1 MADKKTNGDIIAFL
15 GKGTEFDGKLV
26 IKGSIRIDG
35 TFKGEISGEGTLIIG
50 EGARIEADIA
60 VDNLLIF
67 GDVKGN
73 FEIKDRVEICSTGKL
88 FGKLKTP
95 AFIVQEGAIFDGDCQ
110 MGNRPEKISIEENQQ
125 HPE

>member
-26 IKGSIRIDG
+26 IQGSIRIDG
-35 TFKGEISGEGTLIIG
+35 AFKGEISGAGTLIVG

-73 FEIKDRVEICSTGKL
+73 FEIKERVEICSTGKL

-110 MGNRPEKISIEENQQ
+110 MENRPEKISIEENQQ